1 MLNKISDL
9 LSAILSLLEQKH
21 LLAKD
26 YQQHLLYER
35 LQSGISEDTDRIK
48 EIALACGYNE
58 EIADAKQ
65 SLAKAKAILEQTDDL
80 FVLMQKIIKEINI
93 VIEIL
98 NKTENEQIEG
108 TFDQFQCKEG
118 IINILG
124 DIAEKR
130 IRDIYLLRF
139 LK

>member
-9 LSAILSLLEQKH
+9 LSATLSLLEQKH

-35 LQSGISEDTDRIK
+35 LQNGINEDIDRIK

-58 EIADAKQ
+58 EIADAKK
-65 SLAKAKAILEQTDDL
+65 SLANAKIILDQTDDL
-80 FVLMQKIIKEINI
+80 FALMQKTIKEINI
-93 VIEIL
+93 VIETL

-118 IINILG
+118 IINMLG